1 MGNAEYMGILFL
13 PARQGRCSSLLFC
26 SAVRPLLLLRPRPR
40 PTPTTATAMA
50 LVATLDMASLARGAT
65 EDIADMALATAVD
78 TPPLDTLDSAT
89 LVATTASVR
98 LRPSPRL
105 MLMLRLIPT
114 TDTVFPDLAT
124 LA

>member
-26 SAVRPLLLLRPRPR
+26 SAVRPLLLLRLRPR

-50 LVATLDMASLARGAT
+50 LVATV
-65 EDIADMALATAVD
+65 DMALATAVD

-89 LVATTASVR
+89 PVATTASVR

-105 MLMLRLIPT
+105 MPMLRLIPT
-114 TDTVFPDLAT
+114 TDTVTPDLAT

>member
-1 MGNAEYMGILFL
+1 MGEYMGILFL

-26 SAVRPLLLLRPRPR
+26 SAVRPLLLLRLRPR

-50 LVATLDMASLARGAT
+50 LVATEDM
-65 EDIADMALATAVD
+65 ADMALATAVD
-78 TPPLDTLDSAT
+78 TPLDTLDSAT
-89 LVATTASVR
+89 LVATTASVK

-114 TDTVFPDLAT
+114 TDTVTPDLAT

>member
-26 SAVRPLLLLRPRPR
+26 SAVRPLLLLRLRPR

-50 LVATLDMASLARGAT
+50 LVATL
-65 EDIADMALATAVD
+65 DMALATAVD

-114 TDTVFPDLAT
+114 TDTVTPDLAT